1 VNPSPD
7 GNTVFAPN
15 GMVCS
20 VDHLAS
26 SAGVAVLRAGG
37 SAADAAITT
46 SAVLA
51 VTTQHMCGLGGD
63 LFALVH
69 HGDPVPA
76 ALSAAGFAGS
86 GADAAAMRAEG
97 LTEIPMRGDVRAVT
111 VPGCVDGWLDLHERF
126 GRLPLAQVLSAA
138 RDYAEHGFPASPLLA
153 RAARMVAD
161 VPGTEDYR
169 RDGGLR
175 AGDLVRRPLVAGVLD
190 AIVRAGRDGF
200 YGGAFG
206 RGLLEVGGGLFS
218 DEDLVRPLARWDT
231 PLSVEAW
238 DHEIWTVPPPSQG
251 YLALAGAAIADG
263 LALPDDPDDGA
274 WAHLLAEAARW
285 AAHDRD
291 AVLFDGADGAALLSA
306 DDLDARRAGIDPDRR
321 TSPTAPARAGGTI
334 HLCTADS
341 DGMGVSLIQSNAAG
355 WGAHLV
361 VPGTGI
367 FLQDRGIGFTLQ
379 PGHPNELVPGRRPLH
394 TLSPALVTRGGRL
407 SMVLGTMGGDIQPQV
422 VLQLLA
428 RLLRNSESPG
438 RAIAAPRW
446 SIGEGGFDTWAGDGP
461 QTTTIEADAPASWEN
476 GLSDRG
482 HVVVRADP
490 QANAGHAHVITLTGN
505 GVLAGAS
512 DPRALTGA
520 AVGW

>member
-1 VNPSPD
+1 MTTSPD
-7 GNTVFAPN
+7 GRTVFAPN

-26 SAGVAVLRAGG
+26 SAGVAILRAGG
-37 SAADAAITT
+37 SAADAAVAT

-69 HGDPVPA
+69 HGEPVPA
-76 ALSAAGFAGS
+76 ALSAVGVAGS
-86 GADAAAMRAEG
+86 GADPAAMRAEG
-97 LTEIPMRGDVRAVT
+97 LTQIPMRGDVRAVT
-111 VPGCVDGWLDLHERF
+111 VPGCVDGWLGLHERF
-126 GRLPLAQVLSAA
+126 GRLPLENVLAPA
-138 RDYAEHGFPASPLLA
+138 RNYAEQGFPASPLLA
-153 RAARMVAD
+153 RAARLVAD
-161 VPGTEDYR
+161 VPAALDYH

-190 AIVRAGRDGF
+190 SMVLNGRDGF

-206 RGLLEVGGGLFS
+206 DGLIRLGGGLFS
-218 DEDLVRPLARWDT
+218 EADLIRPLARWDA
-231 PLSVEAW
+231 PLSVRAW

-263 LALPDDPDDGA
+263 LALPDDPEDGA

-285 AAHDRD
+285 AAYDRD
-291 AVLFDGADGAALLSA
+291 TVLFDGADGTALLSPA
-306 DDLDARRAGIDPDRR
+306 ELDGRRAGIDPDRR
-321 TSPTAPARAGGTI
+321 TSPSAPARSGGTI
-334 HLCTADS
+334 HLCAADS

-379 PGHPNELVPGRRPLH
+379 PGHPNELAPGRRPLH

-428 RLLRNSESPG
+428 RLLRNGESPG
-438 RAIAAPRW
+438 RAISAPRW
-446 SIGEGGFDTWAGDGP
+446 TIGDGGFQTWSGAGP
-461 QTTTIEADAPASWEN
+461 QTTTIEATAAASWES
-476 GLSDRG
+476 GLFDRG
-482 HVVVRADP
+482 HVVVRAEP
-490 QANAGHAHVITLTGN
+490 QANAGHAHVIRLAES

-520 AVGW
+520 AAGW

>member
-1 VNPSPD
+1 MKPTDD
-7 GNTVFAPN
+7 GSTVFAPN

-26 SAGVAVLRAGG
+26 TAGVAMLRAGG
-37 SAADAAITT
+37 SAADAAIAT

-76 ALSAAGFAGS
+76 ALSSAGRAGA
-86 GADAAAMRAEG
+86 GADASAMRSEG

-111 VPGCVDGWLDLHERF
+111 VPGCVDGWLSLHQRF
-126 GRLPLAQVLSAA
+126 GRLPIGDVLTPA
-138 RDYAEHGFPASPLLA
+138 RDYAERGFPASPLLA
-153 RAARMVAD
+153 RAARLIAGVAGAD
-161 VPGTEDYR
+161 DYHR
-169 RDGGLR
+169 SGGLR
-175 AGDLVRRPLVAGVLD
+175 AGNRVRRPQVAQTLD
-190 AIVRAGRDGF
+190 AIIRDGRAGF

-206 RGLLEVGGGLFS
+206 EGLLTLGDGLFS
-218 DEDLVRPLARWDT
+218 TADLNRPLAQWDS
-231 PLSVEAW
+231 PLTVTAW
-238 DHEIWTVPPPSQG
+238 GHQIWTVPPPSQG
-251 YLALAGAAIADG
+251 YLALAGAAIADE
-263 LALPDDPDDGA
+263 LPVPDDTDDGA

-285 AAHDRD
+285 AGHDRD
-291 AVLFDGADGAALLSA
+291 TVLYDGADGAALL
-306 DDLDARRAGIDPDRR
+306 DPGRLDARRARIDPDRR
-321 TSPTAPARAGGTI
+321 TSPSAPARGGGTI
-334 HLCTADS
+334 HLCAADT

-367 FLQDRGIGFTLQ
+367 FLQDRGIGFTLE

-394 TLSPALVTRGGRL
+394 TLSPALVTRDGRL
-407 SMVLGTMGGDIQPQV
+407 TAALGTMGGDIQPQV
-422 VLQLLA
+422 VLQLLT
-428 RLLRNSESPG
+428 RMLHNGESPG
-438 RAIAAPRW
+438 TAIHAPRW
-446 SIGEGGFDTWAGDGP
+446 TIGEGGFSTWSGPGP
-461 QTTTIEADAPASWEN
+461 QVTTLEAHAPASWEA
-476 GLSDRG
+476 GLVERG
-482 HVVVRADP
+482 HRVVRADP
-490 QANAGHAHVITLTGN
+490 LSNAGHAHVIMLTET